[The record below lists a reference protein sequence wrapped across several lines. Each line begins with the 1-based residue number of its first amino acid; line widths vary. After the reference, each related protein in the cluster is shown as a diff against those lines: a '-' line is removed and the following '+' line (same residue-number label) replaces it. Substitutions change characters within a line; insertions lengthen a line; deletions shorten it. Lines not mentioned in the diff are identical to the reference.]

1 MEHQETDRD
10 LKRKIE
16 KLEEELLRARE
27 SARESEERYRALFDR
42 SFYGVFIMDLE
53 GRILDVN
60 DIGLKMLGYRREHL
74 GDLNFWNLISEDQAA
89 AAAKAREE
97 LLRTGLQES
106 TAEYRFKCR
115 DGGHIWVE
123 ATSTVIYRGG
133 HPYAVQGIARDI
145 TERKRAEDE
154 LKSSEERFRSLIQN
168 ASDIIVI
175 LSGDGLF
182 SYESPS
188 VERILQY
195 PAGYLIGKSPQEFI
209 HPDDVPTVQR
219 KLDDVYRI
227 RNDGQPTEF
236 RMKRFDGSW
245 IHLEAIGKNLIDFP
259 GINGLVI
266 TARDITERKKAEE
279 ALRQSEERYRS
290 ILDNM
295 QEAYYE
301 VDLKGNF
308 TFFNT
313 AAMER
318 LGYTDEEM
326 QGMNFHRIVDRQNAR
341 RVFETYHR
349 VFTTGKPVT
358 GFDWE
363 VINKSGGRL
372 PVAASVSLKYD
383 AQGKPVGFSGVVR
396 DITERKK
403 AEEALRQ
410 SEERY
415 RSILDNMQE
424 AYYEV
429 DLKGNFTFFNLP
441 TMASL
446 GYTVEEMQ
454 GMNYRRFADEENAQ
468 KLFEVYHRVFAT
480 GKSVTGFEWDAT
492 NKNGEK
498 IPAEASVSLKYDAA
512 GNPVGF
518 KGIVRDISERRKAQD
533 ALRRSEEKYR
543 NILESIHEAYI
554 ELDLAGNL
562 VFFNDP
568 CCKMLGY
575 DRHELMGMS
584 YRVFISPE
592 AHQRMYEAFRN
603 IYETGAPAFLMDYD
617 VLRKDGS
624 KRTHEMSASLIRD
637 ASGKPV
643 GFRAVG
649 RDITERKRAEEN
661 LRQSEERFREMARLM
676 PDTIYETDEKGVLT
690 FVNEAAF
697 DKFRYSRD
705 DFSGGLN
712 CIDMLAP
719 EDRDRGM
726 KNFVKVLSGEH
737 VGLTEYIA
745 RRKDGGTFPILMH
758 STVIIRNG
766 TPAGV
771 RGFIIDISDKKILEE
786 QLIRAQ
792 KMEAIGTLAGGIAHD
807 FNNLL
812 MGVLGNVSL
821 MLLNMDSS
829 HPFYDRLKNV
839 EEYVH
844 QGSELTKQ
852 FLGFARGGKYEVK
865 PTHLGDFVHRSSEM
879 FGRTKKEI
887 RIHRKVQ
894 EGLWAVEVDR
904 NQMEQVM
911 LNLFVNAWQA
921 MPGGGDLYLSTEN
934 IELRDSDA
942 TPLGVEPGRF
952 VRVSVTDTGVGMDD
966 SVRARIFEPFF
977 TTKGKG
983 RGTGLGLASVYGIV
997 KNHRGFVTVESRK
1010 GAGSTFT
1017 IYLPASDK
1025 PAQEELRIST
1035 EAPKGRETILLI
1047 DDEKMVLEVGS
1058 EMLKR
1063 LGYEVLTASG
1073 GRAGIETYRSNRDCI
1088 HLVVL
1093 DMIMPDL
1100 GGSKTFDG
1108 LLDIDPNVKVLLSS
1122 GYSLVGQARE
1132 IMEKGCRGFIQKPF
1146 GIHDLAEKIRK
1157 ILDGG

>member
-97 LLRTGLQES
+97 VLRTGLQES

-154 LKSSEERFRSLIQN
+154 LRSSEERFRSLIQN

-188 VERILQY
+188 VERIFQY
-195 PAGYLIGKSPQEFI
+195 PAGYLIGKSPLEFI
-209 HPDDVPTVQR
+209 HPDDVPTIQR
-219 KLDDVYRI
+219 ELDDVYRI
-227 RNDGQPTEF
+227 HNDGQPTEF
-236 RMKRFDGSW
+236 RMRRFDGSW

-266 TARDITERKKAEE
+266 TARDITERKK
-279 ALRQSEERYRS
+279 
-290 ILDNM
+290 
-295 QEAYYE
+295 
-301 VDLKGNF
+301 
-308 TFFNT
+308 T
-313 AAMER
+313 
-318 LGYTDEEM
+318 
-326 QGMNFHRIVDRQNAR
+326 
-341 RVFETYHR
+341 
-349 VFTTGKPVT
+349 
-358 GFDWE
+358 
-363 VINKSGGRL
+363 
-372 PVAASVSLKYD
+372 
-383 AQGKPVGFSGVVR
+383 
-396 DITERKK
+396 
-403 AEEALRQ
+403 EEALRQ

-480 GKSVTGFEWDAT
+480 GKAVTGFEWDAT

-512 GNPVGF
+512 GNPIGF

-568 CCKMLGY
+568 CCRMLGY

-649 RDITERKRAEEN
+649 RDITDRKRAEEN

-676 PDTIYETDEKGVLT
+676 PDTIYEADEKGVLT

-821 MLLNMDSS
+821 MLLNMESS

-1010 GAGSTFT
+1010 GAGATFT

-1100 GGSKTFDG
+1100 GGSETFDG

>member
-1 MEHQETDRD
+1 MEHQETERD

-16 KLEEELLRARE
+16 KLEEELIRARE

-97 LLRTGLQES
+97 VLRTGLQES

-154 LKSSEERFRSLIQN
+154 LRSSEERFRSLIQN

-188 VERILQY
+188 VERIFQY
-195 PAGYLIGKSPQEFI
+195 PAGYLIGKSPLEFI
-209 HPDDVPTVQR
+209 HPDDVPTIQR
-219 KLDDVYRI
+219 ELDDVYRI
-227 RNDGQPTEF
+227 HNDGQPTEF
-236 RMKRFDGSW
+236 RMRRFDGSW

-266 TARDITERKKAEE
+266 TARDITERKK
-279 ALRQSEERYRS
+279 
-290 ILDNM
+290 
-295 QEAYYE
+295 
-301 VDLKGNF
+301 
-308 TFFNT
+308 T
-313 AAMER
+313 
-318 LGYTDEEM
+318 
-326 QGMNFHRIVDRQNAR
+326 
-341 RVFETYHR
+341 
-349 VFTTGKPVT
+349 
-358 GFDWE
+358 
-363 VINKSGGRL
+363 
-372 PVAASVSLKYD
+372 
-383 AQGKPVGFSGVVR
+383 
-396 DITERKK
+396 
-403 AEEALRQ
+403 EEALRQ

-480 GKSVTGFEWDAT
+480 GKAVTGFEWDAT

-512 GNPVGF
+512 GNPIGF

-568 CCKMLGY
+568 CCRMLGY

-649 RDITERKRAEEN
+649 RDITDRKRAEEN

-676 PDTIYETDEKGVLT
+676 PDTIYEADEKGVLT

-1010 GAGSTFT
+1010 GAGATFT

-1025 PAQEELRIST
+1025 PAQEEQRISA

-1100 GGSKTFDG
+1100 GGSETFDG

>member
-97 LLRTGLQES
+97 VLRTGLQES

-154 LKSSEERFRSLIQN
+154 LRSSEERFRSLIQN

-188 VERILQY
+188 VERIFQY
-195 PAGYLIGKSPQEFI
+195 PAGYLIGKSPLEFI
-209 HPDDVPTVQR
+209 HPDDVPTIQR
-219 KLDDVYRI
+219 ELDDVYRI
-227 RNDGQPTEF
+227 HNDGQPTEF
-236 RMKRFDGSW
+236 RMRRFDGSW

-266 TARDITERKKAEE
+266 TARDITERKK
-279 ALRQSEERYRS
+279 
-290 ILDNM
+290 
-295 QEAYYE
+295 
-301 VDLKGNF
+301 
-308 TFFNT
+308 T
-313 AAMER
+313 
-318 LGYTDEEM
+318 
-326 QGMNFHRIVDRQNAR
+326 
-341 RVFETYHR
+341 
-349 VFTTGKPVT
+349 
-358 GFDWE
+358 
-363 VINKSGGRL
+363 
-372 PVAASVSLKYD
+372 
-383 AQGKPVGFSGVVR
+383 
-396 DITERKK
+396 
-403 AEEALRQ
+403 EEALRQ

-480 GKSVTGFEWDAT
+480 GKAVTGFEWDAT

-512 GNPVGF
+512 GNPIGF

-568 CCKMLGY
+568 CCRMLGY

-649 RDITERKRAEEN
+649 RDITDRKRAEEN

-676 PDTIYETDEKGVLT
+676 PDTIYEADEKGVLT

-1010 GAGSTFT
+1010 GAGATFT

-1025 PAQEELRIST
+1025 PAQEEQRISA

-1100 GGSKTFDG
+1100 GGSETFDG